1 LEAEEEALKVQ
12 LEDAELQKLKLD
24 DQITKE
30 NDKAQKLDEKLERY
44 VQTTFRFNTC
54 PFHNMHIIL
63 AIFIPSRTRLTV
75 PSVYLEHSN
84 YIICQSVYWLWTQ
97 R

>member
-1 LEAEEEALKVQ
+1 MKVQ

-44 VQTTFRFNTC
+44 VQTTFRFNTVLFIIC
-54 PFHNMHIIL
+54 TLFWPFL
-63 AIFIPSRTRLTV
+63 SL
-75 PSVYLEHSN
+75 LEHD
-84 YIICQSVYWLWTQ
+84 
-97 R
+97 